1 MQVVQP
7 LLVLPVPIDP
17 LDKAYSRQG
26 PYPAYGAHIKT
37 DRKQMLENLCV
48 IFGGITLGI
57 LSVIF
62 EFHDLLFRN
71 RRQGIHDLIFRN
83 RQNGNLEE
91 NTFL

>member
-37 DRKQMLENLCV
+37 DRKQMLENLYV
-48 IFGGITLGI
+48 IFGGTTNI
-57 LSVIF
+57 S
-62 EFHDLLFRN
+62 
-71 RRQGIHDLIFRN
+71 
-83 RQNGNLEE
+83 
-91 NTFL
+91 